1 MKSSRWQKRN
11 KLILYSGLMI
21 TLSITGF
28 LRFLSLPNTQELGLM
43 IFALII
49 GLTLT
54 YSLKNRFPDTMVRR
68 LRYDFEAAVE
78 SVQKVLRDKNIRFYR
93 QDEEDTVRFKVL
105 GLTMTLIPYEVEKL
119 THIEPN
125 AKYTLV
131 TLEGVNRKNTGL
143 TKMVTEALNKIDG
156 E

>member
-1 MKSSRWQKRN
+1 
-11 KLILYSGLMI
+11 MI

-28 LRFLSLPNTQELGLM
+28 LRFLNLPSTQEIGLM
-43 IFALII
+43 ILALII

-54 YSLKNRFPDTMVRR
+54 YILKNRYPDTMVQR
-68 LRYDFEAAVE
+68 LRYDFEAAVKN
-78 SVQKVLRDKNIRFYR
+78 VQKVLSEKNIRFYR
-93 QDEEDTVRFKVL
+93 QDEDEVVRFKVL

-119 THIEPN
+119 THVEPN

-131 TLEGVNRKNTGL
+131 TLEEVTTKNAGL
-143 TKMVTEALNKIDG
+143 TTMVTGALDKLNG

>member
-1 MKSSRWQKRN
+1 
-11 KLILYSGLMI
+11 MI

-28 LRFLSLPNTQELGLM
+28 LRFLNLPNTQEIGLM
-43 IFALII
+43 ILTLII

-54 YSLKNRFPDTMVRR
+54 YILKNRYPDTMVRR
-68 LRYDFEAAVE
+68 LRYDFETAVKN
-78 SVQKVLRDKNIRFYR
+78 VQKVLAEKNIRFYR
-93 QDEEDTVRFKVL
+93 QDEDEVVRFKVL

-119 THIEPN
+119 MHVEPN

-131 TLEGVNRKNTGL
+131 TLEGVTTKNAGL
-143 TKMVTEALNKIDG
+143 TTMVTGALDKLNG